1 MCLCVHV
8 SACFHDSA
16 MCWLHDLQAVHPFQA
31 NSQRLGSSSN
41 IIFHSIYMFSDH
53 DRTHK
58 ISRALSSALLAGP
71 NICTPFCPVIVSAR
85 TNSPGLRPAP
95 HWLAQIFSTPTLY
108 LVTVERTDSP
118 MHRPAPH
125 WLAQIFSTPTL
136 SCDSLTHTL
145 TNASSSA
152 PLAAPPLSPPPPS
165 SSGPAAQSSSSS
177 PPTHHSFSHTH
188 N

>member
-1 MCLCVHV
+1 MHV

-95 HWLAQIFSTPTLY
+95 HWLAQIFSTPTL
-108 LVTVERTDSP
+108 
-118 MHRPAPH
+118 
-125 WLAQIFSTPTL
+125 